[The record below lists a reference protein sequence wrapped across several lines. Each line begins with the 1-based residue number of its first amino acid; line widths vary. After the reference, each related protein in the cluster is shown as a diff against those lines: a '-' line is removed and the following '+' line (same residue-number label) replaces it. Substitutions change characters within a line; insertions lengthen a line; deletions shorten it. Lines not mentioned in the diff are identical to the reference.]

1 MSKMKLLLDVIAD
14 VRALADSLQTLA
26 DAMAE
31 NETSATETEVTK
43 EEKKLGKKTISKK
56 EYTLEDVRGVLAE
69 KSKDGFTAEVKALI
83 EKFGGE
89 KLSDIKHEN
98 YADIMKEG
106 SVLGNE

>member
-1 MSKMKLLLDVIAD
+1 MSKMKLLLDVVVD
-14 VRALADSLQTLA
+14 VRTLADSLQTLA

-31 NETSATETEVTK
+31 NETHVTESEITK
-43 EEKKLGKKTISKK
+43 EEKKPSKKSATKK

-69 KSKDGFTAEVKALI
+69 KSKNGLTTEVKALI

-89 KLSDIKHEN
+89 KLSDIKPEN
-98 YADIMKEG
+98 YAVIMKEG